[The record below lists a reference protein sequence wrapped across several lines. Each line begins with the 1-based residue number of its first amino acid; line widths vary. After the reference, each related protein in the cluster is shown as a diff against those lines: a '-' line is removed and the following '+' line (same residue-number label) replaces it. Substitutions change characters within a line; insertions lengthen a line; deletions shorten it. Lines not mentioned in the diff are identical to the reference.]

1 MGIDVFQQ
9 RQRGVQ
15 QARIAGYSPGDKGQR
30 PAAKDLLNQ
39 RGLNVHHPVAK
50 PLLGPCL
57 AVMDFIGVQNH
68 RPTGEAVLEA
78 AAIVKALYAGE
89 RLANG
94 VSIMPVRLITVAA
107 EEGFDTLNMRG
118 RLGQADPIR
127 TFLLWH
133 VIYAPARH

>member
-1 MGIDVFQQ
+1 M
-9 RQRGVQ
+9 
-15 QARIAGYSPGDKGQR
+15 
-30 PAAKDLLNQ
+30 
-39 RGLNVHHPVAK
+39 
-50 PLLGPCL
+50 
-57 AVMDFIGVQNH
+57 QNH

-78 AAIVKALYAGE
+78 AAIVKALHAGE

-107 EEGFDTLNMRG
+107 EKGFDTLNMRG